1 MKKINYIKNTVA
13 NSKKSST
20 RVRFLIKVRLF
31 ICVYELLCYLNP
43 YPAELF
49 QLYFSSFRAGIATQ
63 FPAPNV
69 EKYIYLWKIDISN
82 IEFSG
87 LTKYVSKTNF
97 SNLVLFLLLQ
107 DMIET
112 VYIRA

>member
-1 MKKINYIKNTVA
+1 MKKINYIKKTVA
-13 NSKKSST
+13 NSKKSNST

-31 ICVYELLCYLNP
+31 ICVYELLCYFNP
-43 YPAELF
+43 YPAEL
-49 QLYFSSFRAGIATQ
+49 YFSSFGAGIATQ

-87 LTKYVSKTNF
+87 LTKYLSKTIF
-97 SNLVLFLLLQ
+97 SNLMLFLLL
-107 DMIET
+107 
-112 VYIRA
+112 